1 MSKKKWMS
9 SLLAAALAFTTVF
22 STSSAVKA
30 GDTQETTDKIVVYVA
45 AEGTDA
51 DGHTVNIGKT
61 AVQVDEGTKG
71 DVVAEKAFKA
81 AGLEESEYVIEDKS
95 GYGRNI
101 EKIGDI
107 ANPSDWQKGY
117 WAFYLNGDYAD
128 SLGNVV
134 MNDNDKISF
143 IFAYGDDANKKVA
156 SVYSDDVSK
165 NPDSAKTATL
175 LENAKIQQD
184 IVAEATYESSILDG
198 GKTVYGIENP
208 DALYIAFSLIRAGYT
223 AANDYYEKMYA
234 KVKEQLEEI
243 KANGSITVDGK
254 EMNLDTIGAI
264 TSSKANPE
272 INRAKVVLF
281 VTAMGKDAT
290 NIGGCDLID
299 EMAQK
304 AVYEKSPKV
313 YMLDCTMLLA
323 LDSGN
328 YTLPTGENYITRGKL
343 VNNVAT
349 SMDSMIETALQWSS
363 IDMAAMPIQC
373 MYPYTLE
380 NNLAAKDADFDQK
393 ALQTAYNKGV
403 HFLESTQNNDGTW
416 SGYGEEKNNVWTLAQ
431 ILTAMGQL
439 RINPCSETDGSDFIK
454 NGVTVLDDAAEFFD
468 MENKTL
474 DTAKVPS
481 APEQLL
487 RGLNAVIRVMEESKS
502 LYDLS
507 DVTKNPDPTQT
518 PIQTPTGTPTG
529 TPAQNPTA
537 TPTGTPAQ
545 DPTATPTGTPAQDPT
560 TPPTGTPV
568 QNPTTTPT
576 ETPADLTPT
585 PTGAG
590 TQTAAPTPTGNVVPT
605 PSVTPSQTP
614 AATPSAT
621 PKNTTKPASTL
632 AAVKKVTAVKTTVA
646 VKAGKKAKI
655 RWNVT
660 TAKNA
665 SVKKFVKVMVNK
677 KTVKVV
683 KTSVKKKKAI
693 VTQVTTTIK
702 GIKKGS
708 AVVTLKADGKKSKV
722 KVIVK

>member
-9 SLLAAALAFTTVF
+9 SLLAAALVFTTVF

-71 DVVAEKAFKA
+71 DVVAEKAFQA

-117 WAFYLNGDYAD
+117 WAFCLNGKYAD
-128 SLGNVV
+128 NSLGNVV

-143 IFAYGDDANKKVA
+143 IFAYGDDANKEEA

-175 LENAKIQQD
+175 LENARIQQD

-223 AANDYYEKMYA
+223 EANDYYEKMYA
-234 KVKEQLEEI
+234 KVKGQLEEI

-254 EMNLDTIGAI
+254 EMNLDTIGA
-264 TSSKANPE
+264 TAYSKANPE

-304 AVYEKSPKV
+304 AVYEESPKV

-328 YTLPTGENYITRGKL
+328 YTLPIGENYITRGKL

-349 SMDSMIETALQWSS
+349 SMDSMIGMALQWSS

-487 RGLNAVIRVMEESKS
+487 RGLNAVIRVMEGTKS

-518 PIQTPTGTPTG
+518 PIQTPT
-529 TPAQNPTA
+529 A
-537 TPTGTPAQ
+537 TPTGTPA
-545 DPTATPTGTPAQDPT
+545 DPTATPTG
-560 TPPTGTPV
+560 
-568 QNPTTTPT
+568 
-576 ETPADLTPT
+576 TPADLTPT

-621 PKNTTKPASTL
+621 PKNTTKPASTP

-646 VKAGKKAKI
+646 VKTGKKAKI
-655 RWNVT
+655 QWNVT

-665 SVKKFVKVMVNK
+665 SVKKLVKVTVNK

-683 KTSVKKKKAI
+683 KTSVKKKKAT
-693 VTQVTTTIK
+693 VTQVTTTVK

>member
-30 GDTQETTDKIVVYVA
+30 GETQETTDKIVVYVA

-71 DVVAEKAFKA
+71 DVVAEKAFQA
-81 AGLEESEYVIEDKS
+81 AGLEESEYAIEDKS

-117 WAFYLNGDYAD
+117 WAFYLNGNYAD

-143 IFAYGDDANKKVA
+143 IFAYGDDANKKEA

-165 NPDSAKTATL
+165 NPDSAKAATL

-223 AANDYYEKMYA
+223 EANDYYEKMYA
-234 KVKEQLEEI
+234 KVKGQLEEI

-254 EMNLDTIGAI
+254 EMNLDTIGA
-264 TSSKANPE
+264 TAYSKANPE

-304 AVYEKSPKV
+304 AVYEESPKV

-349 SMDSMIETALQWSS
+349 SMDSMIGMALQWSS

-380 NNLAAKDADFDQK
+380 NDLAAKDADFDQK

-487 RGLNAVIRVMEESKS
+487 RGLNAVIRVMEGTKS

-518 PIQTPTGTPTG
+518 PIQTPT
-529 TPAQNPTA
+529 A
-537 TPTGTPAQ
+537 TPTGTPA
-545 DPTATPTGTPAQDPT
+545 DPTATPTG
-560 TPPTGTPV
+560 
-568 QNPTTTPT
+568 
-576 ETPADLTPT
+576 TPADLTPT

-621 PKNTTKPASTL
+621 PKNTTKPASTS

-646 VKAGKKAKI
+646 VKTGKKAKI
-655 RWNVT
+655 QWNVT

-665 SVKKFVKVMVNK
+665 SVKKLVKVTVNK

-683 KTSVKKKKAI
+683 KTSVKKKKAT
-693 VTQVTTTIK
+693 VTQVTTTVK